1 MSKNKNNKVEI
12 KLVKS
17 AIGYNVKKK
26 RTLEALGL
34 TKMNKKVVK
43 NKDSAI
49 EGMLK
54 QVFHLVEVKE
64 LSWVLN

>member
-1 MSKNKNNKVEI
+1 M
-12 KLVKS
+12 LR
-17 AIGYNVKKK
+17 KK